1 MRREP
6 DEAQNSSGPPG
17 MPTWLKVS
25 GSVVAVIFI
34 VVIVVLLLDDG
45 GGGHGPGRHG
55 AEGTATQD
63 APTSAVALG

>member
-1 MRREP
+1 
-6 DEAQNSSGPPG
+6 